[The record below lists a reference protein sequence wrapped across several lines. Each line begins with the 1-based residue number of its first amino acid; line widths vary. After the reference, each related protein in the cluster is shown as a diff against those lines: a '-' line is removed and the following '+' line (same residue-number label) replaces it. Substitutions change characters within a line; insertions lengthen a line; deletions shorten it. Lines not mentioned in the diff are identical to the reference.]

1 MQKSF
6 KVLFHQ
12 YIVPHRLLS
21 GITYFLMHTRY
32 FPMRDRFMAFMI
44 RRHSVKVDEALYPD
58 YTDRTIHPNINSFFV
73 RALKAGARPIATGAD
88 QVCSPADGTVSQAGV
103 INDEKIFQA
112 KGHSFSLV
120 ELLGGS
126 EERASPFRN
135 GHFATIYLSPSDY
148 HRVHIPLTGKL
159 REMVHIPGKLLSVA
173 PFLINSVPDLFAHN
187 ERVATLFDTA
197 IGPMAVILVGA
208 INVGSIETV
217 WAGEITP
224 PRGLRVSDTHYA
236 GSDAITLEK
245 GDELGRF
252 NMGSTVIVLFA
263 QEKIQWANNMQHD
276 NKVKMGERIADI
288 RSSRQ

>member
-1 MQKSF
+1 MQKSL

-21 GITYFLMHTRY
+21 AITYFLMHTRH
-32 FPMRDRFMAFMI
+32 FPMRDRFVTFMI
-44 RRHSVKVDEALYPD
+44 RRHCVKVEEALEPD
-58 YTDRTIHPNINSFFV
+58 YTDRSIHPNINSFFV
-73 RALKAGARPIATGAD
+73 RALKVGARPIASGHD
-88 QVCSPADGTVSQAGV
+88 EVCSPADGTVSQAGI

-126 EERASPFRN
+126 QERAQPFRD

-148 HRVHIPLTGKL
+148 HRVHIPFTGTLK
-159 REMVHIPGKLLSVA
+159 EMVHIPGKLLSVA
-173 PFLINSVPDLFAHN
+173 PFLINSVPNLFANN
-187 ERVATLFDTA
+187 ERVASLFDTE

-224 PRGLRVSDTHYA
+224 PRGLKVTDTHYA
-236 GSDAITLEK
+236 ANTAITLQK

-252 NMGSTVIVLFA
+252 NMGSTVILLFA
-263 QEKIQWANNMQHD
+263 KDKLNWTDQLKHD
-276 NKVKMGERIADI
+276 NKVKMGELIAYTHA
-288 RSSRQ
+288 QK

>member
-1 MQKSF
+1 MQKSL

-12 YIVPHRLLS
+12 YIIPHRLLS

-32 FPMRDRFMAFMI
+32 FPLRDRFMAFMI
-44 RRHSVKVDEALYPD
+44 RRHSVNVDEALDPD
-58 YTDRTIHPNINSFFV
+58 YTDRNIHPNINSFFV
-73 RALKAGARPIATGAD
+73 RALKAGARPIAAGED
-88 QVCSPADGTVSQAGV
+88 KICSPADGTVSQAGV

-126 EERASPFRN
+126 EERARPFRN

-148 HRVHIPLTGKL
+148 HRVHIPCSGTLK
-159 REMVHIPGKLLSVA
+159 EMIHIPGKLLSVA
-173 PFLINSVPDLFAHN
+173 PFLIDSVPDLFANN

-224 PRGLRVSDTHYA
+224 PRGLKVTDTHYS
-236 GSDAITLEK
+236 GSDAIALEK
-245 GDELGRF
+245 GAEVGRF
-252 NMGSTVIVLFA
+252 NMGSTVIILFGQDKVEWTA
-263 QEKIQWANNMQHD
+263 ELKHD
-276 NKVKMGERIADI
+276 SKVKMGQAIATI
-288 RSSRQ
+288 K